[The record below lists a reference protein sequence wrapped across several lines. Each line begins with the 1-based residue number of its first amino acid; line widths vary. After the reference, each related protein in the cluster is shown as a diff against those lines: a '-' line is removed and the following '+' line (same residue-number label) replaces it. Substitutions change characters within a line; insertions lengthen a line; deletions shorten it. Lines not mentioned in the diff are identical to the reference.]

1 MPETTASLTRKLW
14 FQTWPMALG
23 IMSLLGFGLVD
34 SVFIARLG
42 TEPLAAQSLTFP
54 LNFLLIG
61 IQVGVGIAIAALI
74 SRTVGAGEALQARRQ
89 GTLVMV
95 GGGLF
100 MAVLALV
107 LWFGHEPAFRLL
119 GADGPLLEVI
129 RPFWRVWLGAAWT
142 GALLYFGYSVLRAHG
157 HTRFPG
163 FMMMGTS
170 LVNLVLDP
178 ILIFGLGPV
187 PALGLEGAAWA
198 TLAAFALGNLVV
210 LRVLVSEGWLS
221 RTGLA
226 GQARQSL
233 RPFLGIAGPATVSQ
247 LMPPVAAM
255 LATAVVARINPES
268 LAAWGLMVRL
278 EGFSIV
284 LVLGLTMALP
294 PWLGQCYGAGNWTEI
309 RQMMRIAAR
318 GVLIWQAGV
327 GLVLCLAATPLALL
341 LAGSGEVAE
350 RLAWLLRWLPPS
362 TAFLG
367 ICMLVVSA
375 SNALGWP
382 VRAMVISFLR
392 LFACYLPLLW
402 LGAWLGGFTGLAI
415 GAALGNVLA
424 GSMAWFF
431 YLSGE
436 RRVASGESISR
447 QEGGETNE

>member
-23 IMSLLGFGLVD
+23 VMSLLGFNLVD

-54 LNFLLIG
+54 LHFLIVG
-61 IQVGVGIAIAALI
+61 IQVGLGIAIAALI
-74 SRTVGAGEALQARRQ
+74 SRVVGAGEGPRARRL
-89 GTLVMV
+89 GTLVMA
-95 GGGLF
+95 GGGVLMALLAGLLWLF
-100 MAVLALV
+100 
-107 LWFGHEPAFRLL
+107 HEPAFVLL
-119 GADGPLLEVI
+119 GADQALLERI
-129 RPFWRVWLGAAWT
+129 RPFWRIWLFAAWT
-142 GALLYFGYSVLRAHG
+142 GAFLYFGYSVLRAHG

-170 LVNLVLDP
+170 VVNLVLDP
-178 ILIFGLGPV
+178 VLIFGFGPV

-210 LRVLVSEGWLS
+210 LRVLTGQGWLT
-221 RTGLA
+221 RRELA
-226 GQARQSL
+226 PELRASL
-233 RPFLGIAGPATVSQ
+233 GPFWRIAWPATVSQ
-247 LMPPVAAM
+247 LMPPLAAM
-255 LATAVVARINPES
+255 LATGVVARMGPET

-318 GVLIWQAGV
+318 GVLVWQAGV
-327 GLVLCLAATPLALL
+327 GLVLCLAATPVAML

-402 LGAWLGGFTGLAI
+402 LGSELAGFTGLAI

-424 GSMAWFF
+424 GTMAWVL
-431 YLSGE
+431 Y
-436 RRVASGESISR
+436 RRAEAGAGR
-447 QEGGETNE
+447 